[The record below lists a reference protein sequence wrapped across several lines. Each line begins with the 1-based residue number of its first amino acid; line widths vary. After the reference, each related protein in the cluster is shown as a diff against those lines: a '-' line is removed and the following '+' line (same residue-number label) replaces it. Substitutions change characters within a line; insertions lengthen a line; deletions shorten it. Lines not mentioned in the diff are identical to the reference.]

1 MFTGNVIEKHSAYNE
16 LRSVVAQRFIRT
28 LKRNIFKY
36 MTSISKYVCID
47 KLDDIVNECNSVYH
61 RKIEM

>member
-1 MFTGNVIEKHSAYNE
+1 MFIGDVIEKYSAYNE
-16 LRSVVAQRFIRT
+16 LRSVVAQRFIGT
-28 LKRNIFKY
+28 SKIKNYKY